1 MQPSGGL
8 LGPSPSPTSA
18 RPENDFRAYSIEDI
32 LLTDWQRGIEIITLC
47 SRGRPIRPT
56 LMIGGEPERAKM
68 AVKPPIF
75 ASLQKSFWIKNK
87 QGKKVC
93 KTTGFQGSKEF

>member
-32 LLTDWQRGIEIITLC
+32 LLTDWQRGIEIITLG
-47 SRGRPIRPT
+47 SRGRPISTPGKRD
-56 LMIGGEPERAKM
+56 RA
-68 AVKPPIF
+68 P
-75 ASLQKSFWIKNK
+75 
-87 QGKKVC
+87 
-93 KTTGFQGSKEF
+93 